1 MVSSFFCTIKLK
13 NMKRTFLRSLFIAG
27 IAMIGTVVNAAN
39 VNVTA
44 PITTNTTWTSDN
56 TYILFGEITVKNAT
70 LTIQPGTVIKADAT
84 SLSRLVVTRSGKL
97 VANGT
102 ATNPIVFT
110 SNATTPDRGDWGGI
124 SILGNAPLNVTDANG
139 NPITKILECGTAP
152 DYEFG
157 GANADDSSGV
167 LTYVRIEYAG
177 YICGTNTELNSL
189 SLGGVGR
196 KTVINH
202 ISILYSLDDA
212 IEIWGG
218 NVNIDHFATFSTRDD
233 DFDTDNGWSGKA
245 QFGLIVR
252 DPLIVDEADLSN
264 GFESDNDS
272 EGSYK
277 TPATSGVLSN
287 ITVVGP
293 AETVGSTTGIQNG
306 YGARLRRNTA
316 QSIFNSVFIGF
327 NYGLYLEGA
336 GTQGKALGDTLEY
349 KNNVIG
355 GSVLSAWKGT
365 FDSIYLANPTTSNT
379 VFGGNANDDVKLTAP
394 YSYLSSYANFV
405 PQATSPLLGAADFTY
420 SKLSN
425 GFQTVT
431 YQGAFAAGD
440 NWLQGWAGYA
450 EPTGINSAKAYFGE
464 VSVFPNP
471 ANSVV
476 NVKVVSKETINNATL
491 DVMDISG
498 RLVRSENVSIATGNN
513 NFSFDVNAIANGLY
527 FVRVAGADFSVSRKV
542 SVSK

>member
-1 MVSSFFCTIKLK
+1 
-13 NMKRTFLRSLFIAG
+13 MKRTFLRNLFIAG
-27 IAMIGTVVNAAN
+27 VAMMSTAASAAN

-70 LTIQPGTVIKADAT
+70 LTIEPGTVIKADVT

-102 ATNPIVFT
+102 AANPIVFT
-110 SNATTPDRGDWGGI
+110 SNAATPDRGDWGGI
-124 SILGNAPLNVTDANG
+124 SILGNAPLNVTDVNG

-157 GANADDSSGV
+157 GSNADDSSGV

-196 KTVINH
+196 KTVISH

-287 ITVVGP
+287 ITIVGP
-293 AETVGSTTGIQNG
+293 AETVGSTIGIQNG

-336 GTQGKALGDTLEY
+336 GTQGKALGDTLEF

-365 FDSIYLANPTTSNT
+365 FDSIYLANSATSNT

-420 SKLSN
+420 SKLN
-425 GFQTVT
+425 NAFFQTVT
-431 YQGAFAAGD
+431 YQGAFATGD
-440 NWLQGWAGYA
+440 NWLQGWAGYGNTG
-450 EPTGINSAKAYFGE
+450 TGINTAKALFGE
-464 VSVFPNP
+464 ISVFPNP
-471 ANSVV
+471 ANSIV
-476 NVKVVSKETINNATL
+476 NVEVVSKEIIPNATL
-491 DVMDISG
+491 EVMDISG
-498 RLVRSENVSIATGNN
+498 RLVHSETVSIATGNN
-513 NFSFDVNAIANGLY
+513 HFSFDVNTISNGLY
-527 FVRVAGADFSVSRKV
+527 FVRVAGTDFSVSRKV
-542 SVSK
+542 SVAK